1 MSKLPYKC
9 RVRGCVKMH
18 FSASGACSPEHA
30 ELLGRGWTAVQVG
43 TGFLVEAV
51 GMKGYSPR
59 FSGPGGVT
67 RRGGRSN
74 GTGGG

>member
-1 MSKLPYKC
+1 MKHLRACWCGKAT
-9 RVRGCVKMH
+9 K
-18 FSASGACSPEHA
+18 SASGTCSPEHA
-30 ELLGRGWTAVQVG
+30 EKADRRVTARQVG
-43 TGFLVEAV
+43 TSFLVESV